1 MGALAGFIGSIFS
14 GFIGWL
20 SAYLG
25 KRLAV
30 TLAVVAA
37 FTAATATFWAAAE
50 ALVFGLAVSVPAD
63 VVTVASWIVPPNL
76 AVCIGAL
83 LSARLVRFAYDW
95 NVRVLQFKVNI

>member
-20 SAYLG
+20 TAYLG

-50 ALVFGLAVSVPAD
+50 ALVAGLVVSVPPD
-63 VVTVASWIVPPNL
+63 IVTVASWVVPPNL
-76 AVCIGAL
+76 SVCIGAML
-83 LSARLVRFAYDW
+83 TARLMRFTYDW
-95 NVRVLQFKVNI
+95 NTRVLQFKLNI